1 MAGLIT
7 VVSKTNLG
15 RETSHTKSITMPNRL
30 FFALM
35 YLSNSDTAKQTR
47 QSKETLWKML
57 IQVQLQKQS

>member
-1 MAGLIT
+1 MAGVIT

-35 YLSNSDTAKQTR
+35 CLSNSDAAKQTR
-47 QSKETLWKML
+47 
-57 IQVQLQKQS
+57 